1 MLPVPVNIYGNL
13 VQQQNLDLFADAER
27 WPHKP
32 YIAEANKRICG
43 FRSLKQALTK
53 PYIQPNPPHLRV
65 WSVFDVDRAGGALAW
80 EDGNLPPP
88 SWAAANPENAHAH
101 LVWGLSAPV
110 LVDSPDMRQKPL
122 RYLCAV
128 EAAFRERLRADTGYV
143 GLLTK
148 NPSHARWRVLRG
160 PHSYYELG
168 YLAEWVDLPKH
179 LPKRNPEEIGLGR
192 NVTVFE
198 WLRQYA
204 YRHIK
209 TYKGA
214 GRDGYE
220 AWKAHINFKALSRNG
235 ELSIPL
241 EGNEV
246 WHIAKSVSKW
256 TWNKFDIAASDARFS
271 KLQAA
276 RSAMASSDGRRK
288 AQVASA
294 AARSL
299 ASEDKRASAR
309 LMVVKGMSQ
318 RAIALELG
326 VSQKTVS
333 NWLRSE

>member
-1 MLPVPVNIYGNL
+1 

-43 FRSLKQALTK
+43 FRSLRQALTK

-65 WSVFDVDRAGGALAW
+65 WSVFDVDRPGGALAW

-88 SWAAANPENAHAH
+88 SWAAANRDNAHAH

-110 LVDSPDMRQKPL
+110 LVDSPDMRQRPL

-128 EAAFRERLRADTGYV
+128 EAAFRERLKADPAYV

-148 NPSHARWRVLRG
+148 NPSHNRWRVLRG

-168 YLAEWVDLPKH
+168 YLAEWVELPKH

-209 TYKGA
+209 KYKGMGPEA
-214 GRDGYE
+214 YE
-220 AWKAHINFKALSRNG
+220 VWKSHINLKGLSRNG

-241 EGNEV
+241 EGSEV

-256 TWNKFDIAASDARFS
+256 TWNKFDIEASDARFS

-276 RSAMASSDGRRK
+276 RSAMVTTEGRRK
-288 AQVASA
+288 AQAASA

-299 ASEDKRASAR
+299 ASENKRASAR
-309 LMVVKGMSQ
+309 LMAAKGQSQ
-318 RAIALELG
+318 RSIAKELG
-326 VSQKTVS
+326 VSVGTVNS
-333 NWLRSE
+333 WLKSTDDVQFAPIVSA